1 MDKYLSANRR
11 MWDERV
17 RVHQNDS
24 ECYPVSAF
32 KAGDEKAVP
41 PLPDD
46 IGPVDGKSIL
56 HLQCHFGMD
65 SLGWARKGAKVTGVD
80 FSPVAIAQARQLNDE
95 LGLDARFIE
104 TDIAD
109 LPTHLTGRFDIVMT
123 YYGTIIWLPDL
134 RRWAEVIAHF
144 LKPGGFFYIADTHP
158 TALCFDVRGDDA
170 GLQLHYNYFT
180 DGRPLKF
187 ESEGG
192 SYADPTAK
200 TEANITYEW
209 QHSLDEIVNSLLAA
223 GLRLKYFHEFPY
235 VFFNLYYET
244 KPELMFKDEA
254 GWWRLREKANS
265 LPLMFSLCVEK
276 P

>member
-1 MDKYLSANRR
+1 MDKYLNANRR

-46 IGPVDGKSIL
+46 IGPVNGKSIL

-65 SLGWARKGAKVTGVD
+65 SLGWTRKGAKVTGVD

-109 LPTHLTGRFDIVMT
+109 LPAHLTGQFDIVMT

-134 RRWAEVIAHF
+134 RRWAKVIAHF
-144 LKPGGFFYIADTHP
+144 LKPGGFFYLADTHP
-158 TALCFDVRGDDA
+158 TALCFDVYDDDA
-170 GLQLHYNYFT
+170 GLQLHYDYFT

-187 ESEGG
+187 EDESG

-200 TEANITYEW
+200 TEANLSYEW
-209 QHSLDEIVNSLLAA
+209 QHSLDEIINSLLAA
-223 GLRLKYFHEFPY
+223 GLRLKYIHEFPY
-235 VFFNLYYET
+235 AFFNLYYKT